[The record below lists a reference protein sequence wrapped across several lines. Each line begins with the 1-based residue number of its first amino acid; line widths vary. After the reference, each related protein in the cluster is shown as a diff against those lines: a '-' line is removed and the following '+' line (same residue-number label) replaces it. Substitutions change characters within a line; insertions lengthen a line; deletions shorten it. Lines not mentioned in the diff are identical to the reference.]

1 MIQRRQ
7 FITLVGGAAAWPIA
21 ARAQQAMPVVG
32 VLGGGSPDSMA
43 NLVAAYR
50 RGLREAGYA
59 EGRDVAIEYSW
70 AEGHNDRMPALAGE
84 LARHSP
90 AVIAAVGGAAA
101 ALAAR
106 AATKAI
112 PIVFITGGDPVKLG
126 LVASLNRP
134 GGNLTGVSSLQNVL
148 IAKQLQLLRDLLPA
162 VDRVSFLAN
171 PTNPNAQTDLAA
183 ANEAAVALGRQL
195 QVLTAVTPDAVDAAF
210 EKIARLRIGALI
222 IEFDPFLIT
231 RFNQIAVLAARHAV
245 PALNSRRE
253 FAATGG
259 LISYGSSSAET
270 YRQAGA
276 YTARILNGEKPA
288 DLPVMQP
295 TKFDLV
301 INLTTAKALGLTVPA
316 SLLAVADEVIE

>member
-1 MIQRRQ
+1 MKRRQ
-7 FITLVGGAAAWPIA
+7 FITLVGGAAMLPVA
-21 ARAQQAMPVVG
+21 ARAQQPAKPVVG
-32 VLGGGSPDSMA
+32 VLGGGSPESMA

-50 RGLREAGYA
+50 QGLREAGYT

-162 VDRVSFLAN
+162 VDRVGFLAN

-183 ANEAAVALGRQL
+183 ANEATVALGRQL

-245 PALNSRRE
+245 LCS
-253 FAATGG
+253 T
-259 LISYGSSSAET
+259 
-270 YRQAGA
+270 AG
-276 YTARILNGEKPA
+276 
-288 DLPVMQP
+288 V
-295 TKFDLV
+295 
-301 INLTTAKALGLTVPA
+301 
-316 SLLAVADEVIE
+316 SLLPPVA